1 MHVYECACLLC
12 MCVPGI
18 VRRMTERENMMKK
31 HKMRGKEKR
40 SGGLKVTDSE
50 AQTQRPLSLLSP
62 PHRCLTL

>member
-1 MHVYECACLLC
+1 
-12 MCVPGI
+12 MCVLGI

-40 SGGLKVTDSE
+40 SGGLKVIDSE